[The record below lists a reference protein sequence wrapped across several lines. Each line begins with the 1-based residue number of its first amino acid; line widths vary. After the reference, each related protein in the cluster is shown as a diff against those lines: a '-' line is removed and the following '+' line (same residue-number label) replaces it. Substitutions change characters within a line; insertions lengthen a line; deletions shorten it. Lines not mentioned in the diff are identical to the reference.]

1 MEVVTLSKALI
12 AYGTRYGAA
21 ANTSEEIAKVLSQQG
36 IDTKVV
42 DLKQEKIKDITAYDL
57 VIVGSG
63 IQINRWTSEPE
74 DFLKKH
80 QKALATKKRALFVC
94 CGSASP
100 DKPEAASEAKRK
112 YLTEKA
118 AKYNLQPIAMG
129 LFGGVYNYN
138 KTPWWAK
145 KAMDA
150 DRPRVESTYKAV
162 EPGVYDTRDWG
173 PSKTGQLSWRKL
185 LGASY

>member
-1 MEVVTLSKALI
+1 MKKALV

-21 ANTSEEIAKVLSQQG
+21 ANTAQEIAKVFNQQG
-36 IDTKVV
+36 IAAKAV
-42 DLKQEKIKDITAYDL
+42 DLKQEKVKDITQYDL
-57 VIVGSG
+57 VVIGSG
-63 IQINRWTSEPE
+63 IRTNRWTGEPE

-80 QKALATKKRALFVC
+80 QKELASKKLALFVC
-94 CGSASP
+94 CGSATTGKAE
-100 DKPEAASEAKRK
+100 DQVEAKQK
-112 YLTEKA
+112 YLQEKA
-118 AKYNLQPIAMG
+118 TKYQLQPIALG

-162 EPGVYDTRDWG
+162 EPGIYDTRN
-173 PSKTGQLSWRKL
+173 
-185 LGASY
+185 LGAIRSWAEALAKTVTC

>member
-1 MEVVTLSKALI
+1 MSKALI

-21 ANTSEEIAKVLSQQG
+21 ASTAQEIAKVLHQQG
-36 IDTKVV
+36 VDAKVAN
-42 DLKQEKIKDITAYDL
+42 LKEEKIKDITEYEL
-57 VIVGSG
+57 IVVGSG

-80 QKALATKKRALFVC
+80 QKALATKKLALFVC
-94 CGSASP
+94 CGSAST
-100 DKPEAASEAKRK
+100 DKQEGIAEAKRK
-112 YLTEKA
+112 YLENIA
-118 AKYNLQPIAMG
+118 AKYKLQQVALG

-145 KAMDA
+145 KAMDT

-162 EPGVYDTRDWG
+162 EPGVYDTRDW
-173 PSKTGQLSWRKL
+173 SAIKNWAEALAKTVTC
-185 LGASY
+185 

>member
-1 MEVVTLSKALI
+1 LSKALI

-21 ANTSEEIAKVLSQQG
+21 ASTSEEIAKVLNQQG
-36 IDTKVV
+36 IDTKVA
-42 DLKQEKIKDITAYDL
+42 DLKQEKIKDITEYDL
-57 VIVGSG
+57 VVVGSG

-80 QKALATKKRALFVC
+80 QKTLASKKLALFVC
-94 CGSASP
+94 CGSATTGKAE
-100 DKPEAASEAKRK
+100 DQTEAKQK
-112 YLTEKA
+112 YLQEKA
-118 AKYNLQPIAMG
+118 TKFQLQPTALG

-162 EPGVYDTRDWG
+162 EPGVYDTRDLTAIKNWAAELA
-173 PSKTGQLSWRKL
+173 KTVKG
-185 LGASY
+185 